1 VSLPPFH
8 WWRTVFFLIPTI
20 AVYTIVLGIV
30 SLVTRPF
37 DRDGHFAHRCARWW
51 ARAILAT
58 TGVHV
63 ELGGVAP
70 PPVTESCIFVSN
82 HASFYDIP
90 TIFATLP
97 QQLRLMAKED
107 LGRVPFIGWHLRLTG
122 HLLVDRKNPGV
133 SIFKKMQRLTT
144 QGASLL
150 VFAEGSRTRDGRVG
164 KFKGGV
170 FLLAIENGWP
180 IVPLSV
186 VNTRAVMPAD
196 RLMTCPANVKLI
208 VHDRIPT
215 QGLTREDA
223 RELAARVQAVVA
235 SGVPDGSAVPPA
247 SETKRRRA

>member
-1 VSLPPFH
+1 MKLPPFH

-20 AVYTIVLGIV
+20 AIYTIGLGIV
-30 SLVTRPF
+30 SLGTRPF
-37 DRDGHFAHRCARWW
+37 DPDGHFAHRCARWW
-51 ARAILAT
+51 ARAILWT
-58 TGVHV
+58 TGVRV
-63 ELGGVAP
+63 ELGGVP
-70 PPVTESCIFVSN
+70 LPPVNESCIFVSN

-97 QQLRLMAKED
+97 QQLRLMAKD
-107 LGRVPFIGWHLRLTG
+107 ALGRVPFIGWHLRWTG

-133 SIFKKMQRLTT
+133 SIFKRMQRLTT

-170 FLLAIENGWP
+170 FLLAIETGWP

-186 VNTRAVMPAD
+186 VNSRAVMPAD
-196 RLMTCPANVKLI
+196 RLMTCPADVKLI

-215 QGLTREDA
+215 KGLTREDA
-223 RELAARVQAVVA
+223 RALAARVQALVA
-235 SGVPDGSAVPPA
+235 SGVPEGSAISSA
-247 SETKRRRA
+247 QSARRRA

>member
-1 VSLPPFH
+1 VTLPPFH
-8 WWRTVFFLIPTI
+8 WWRTVFFLIPAI
-20 AVYTIVLGIV
+20 AVYTILLGIV
-30 SLVTRPF
+30 SLGTRPF

-51 ARAILAT
+51 SRAILAT

-63 ELGGVAP
+63 TLAGVP
-70 PPVTESCIFVSN
+70 VPPVNESCIFVSN

-97 QQLRLMAKED
+97 QQLRLMAKD
-107 LGRVPFIGWHLRLTG
+107 NLGRVPFIGWHLRWTG
-122 HLLVDRKNPGV
+122 HLLVDRKNPGA
-133 SIFKKMQRLTT
+133 SIFKRMQRLTT

-186 VNTRAVMPAD
+186 VNSRAVMPAD
-196 RLMTCPANVKLI
+196 RLMTCPADVTLI

-215 QGLTREDA
+215 KDLTREDA
-223 RELAARVQAVVA
+223 RALASRVQSVVA
-235 SGVPDGSAVPPA
+235 SGVPDGSAVPSP
-247 SETKRRRA
+247 STRRRA